1 MRPTYVDGR
10 QRYRLESRIATGGM
24 GEVWSATDTV
34 LGRPVAIKVL
44 KPEYA
49 DDATFRS
56 RLEVEARSAGSL
68 HHPGVAAVYDFGEG
82 PPDEGGTSRPFLVME
97 LVEGRPLSELLRPG
111 AQVSPEDARDL
122 VIQAADALGAA
133 HAAGIVHRDVK
144 PGNLLVTPSGRVK
157 VTDFGIARAA
167 QGMALT
173 MTGQVVGTPAYI
185 SPEQANGRPATSASD
200 VYALG
205 VLLYELLAGVRPFV
219 GDTPVS
225 IAMAHVREP
234 VPPLPPSVP
243 DDLAAVVHQALAK
256 DPDSRFANGSALAA
270 ALRAPLG
277 IPSPVPV
284 VREPTDADLEH
295 TQVITGDP
303 AAVAA
308 LPAYDEPRGRRAG
321 WVWPAAVVTL
331 VLLIVLLLKFGLGSG
346 SPEDPADPGPTGSTG
361 ATSPPPASK
370 TPRDGIRI
378 VAKDYIG
385 RDAKEVKEELEE
397 LGLHPYLKKVDNPGD
412 KPKDTVSGLSPSAAV
427 FQVGDFITVSFWG
440 DPHKD
445 GPGTAPTES
454 PTTTPTKDKGKG
466 KGHH

>member
-1 MRPTYVDGR
+1 MRTTSVDGR
-10 QRYRLESRIATGGM
+10 GRYRLETRLATGGM

-34 LGRPVAIKVL
+34 LGRRVAIKML

-56 RLEVEARSAGSL
+56 RLEIEAKSAGSL

-82 PPDEGGTSRPFLVME
+82 PATDGGSPRPYLVME
-97 LVEGRPLSELLRPG
+97 LVEGRPLSDLLRPG
-111 AQVSPEDARDL
+111 EAADPEDARDL

-144 PGNLLVTPSGRVK
+144 PGNLLVTKSGRVK

-185 SPEQANGRPATSASD
+185 SPEQASGSSATAASD

-219 GDTPVS
+219 GDTPV
-225 IAMAHVREP
+225 ITAMAHMREP

-256 DPDSRFANGSALAA
+256 DPAARFANGAALAA

-284 VREPTDADLEH
+284 VREPTDADLEQ
-295 TQVITGDP
+295 TQLFAGDAMP
-303 AAVAA
+303 PPPEPPERAPRRGQRSGWLWAVAS
-308 LPAYDEPRGRRAG
+308 
-321 WVWPAAVVTL
+321 L
-331 VLLIVLLLKFGLGSG
+331 VLLILIVLVLAIGLNSG
-346 SPEDPADPGPTGSTG
+346 SNDPTDSGQTDPTNS
-361 ATSPPPASK
+361 ASPPPASN
-370 TPRDGIRI
+370 TPRGGIHI

-385 RDAKEVKEELEE
+385 RDGKAVKEELEA
-397 LGLHPYLKKVDNPGD
+397 LGLHVTLMKVPNPGD
-412 KPKDTVSGLSPSAAV
+412 KPKDVVSGVSPTGT
-427 FQVGDFITVSFWG
+427 FHKGDFITVSVWD
-440 DPHKD
+440 DPHKVK
-445 GPGTAPTES
+445 TTTSPTES
-454 PTTTPTKDKGKG
+454 LTQEPTKGHG
-466 KGHH
+466 KGHHR

>member
-1 MRPTYVDGR
+1 MRASFVDAR
-10 QRYRLESRIATGGM
+10 RRYRLDSRLATGGM

-34 LGRPVAIKVL
+34 LDRPVAIKVL

-49 DDATFRS
+49 DDSTFRS

-82 PPDEGGTSRPFLVME
+82 PSVDGGSPRPFLVME
-97 LVEGRPLSELLRPG
+97 LVDGRPLSDLLRPG
-111 AQVSPEDARDL
+111 EPVYSEDARDL

-185 SPEQANGRPATSASD
+185 SPEQANGSSATAASD

-205 VLLYELLAGVRPFV
+205 VLLYELLVGVRPFG
-219 GDTPVS
+219 GDNPVT

-243 DDLAAVVHQALAK
+243 EDLARVVHQALAK
-256 DPDSRFANGSALAA
+256 DPAHRFATGSELAA

-277 IPSPVPV
+277 IPSPVPM
-284 VREPTDADLEH
+284 VREPTDADLAH
-295 TQVITGDP
+295 TQVIAGDP
-303 AAVAA
+303 AALA
-308 LPAYDEPRGRRAG
+308 PTPEYDEPPRRRPG
-321 WVWPAAVVTL
+321 WLWAVVAL
-331 VLLIVLLLKFGLGSG
+331 VLLILMALVLLIGLTSG
-346 SPEDPADPGPTGSTG
+346 SPDTPADSGPSPSRSASSPSSST
-361 ATSPPPASK
+361 
-370 TPRDGIRI
+370 TPRGGIRI
-378 VAKDYIG
+378 VESDYLG
-385 RDAKEVKEELEE
+385 RDAKEVKEELEKKYD
-397 LGLHPYLKKVDNPGD
+397 LHVYLKKVDNPGD
-412 KPKDTVSGLSPSAAV
+412 KPKDTVSGISPQGT
-427 FQVGDFITVSFWG
+427 FQRGDFITVSFWG
-440 DPHKD
+440 DPRKD
-445 GPGTAPTES
+445 AESTSPTES
-454 PTTTPTKDKGKG
+454 PTQQPTKGKG
-466 KGHH
+466 KGHHR